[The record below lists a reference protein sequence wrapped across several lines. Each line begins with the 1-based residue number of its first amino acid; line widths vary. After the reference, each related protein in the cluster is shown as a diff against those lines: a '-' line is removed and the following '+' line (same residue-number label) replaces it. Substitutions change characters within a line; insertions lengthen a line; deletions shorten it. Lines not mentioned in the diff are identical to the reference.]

1 MKLFHFT
8 IVLLVCFVLGLSNT
22 TYSQDDD
29 VYDEGTVWSL
39 TFVRTGANV
48 ADDYLKDLS
57 KTWKAFM
64 DGAVKEG
71 LVLSYKILIGPP
83 ANEDDFNI
91 VLMIENKNMASLD
104 PDPERDAKFDAMEEK
119 IKESMKGKYDET
131 VTNYENLRQIYGT
144 KVMREIFLKQL

>member
-1 MKLFHFT
+1 MKT
-8 IVLLVCFVLGLSNT
+8 IFLTTVLIACFILGANNL
-22 TYSQDDD
+22 TYSQDD

-48 ADDYLKDLS
+48 AEDYLKDIS

-71 LVLSYKILIGPP
+71 LVVSYKILLGFP

-91 VLMIENKNMASLD
+91 VLMIENENMASFD
-104 PDPERDAKFDAMEEK
+104 PDPERDAKLDALEEK
-119 IKESMKGKYDET
+119 IKESMQGKYDET

-144 KVMREIFLKQL
+144 KVMREIFLK

>member
-8 IVLLVCFVLGLSNT
+8 IVLLVCFVLGLSTT

-29 VYDEGTVWSL
+29 IYDEGTVWSL

-48 ADDYLKDLS
+48 AEDYLKDIS

-144 KVMREIFLKQL
+144 KVMREIFLK

>member
-144 KVMREIFLKQL
+144 KVMREIFLK

>member
-48 ADDYLKDLS
+48 AEDYLKDIS

-71 LVLSYKILIGPP
+71 LVVSYKILFGFP

-91 VLMIENKNMASLD
+91 VLMIENKNMASFD
-104 PDPERDAKFDAMEEK
+104 PDPERDAKFDAMEKK

-144 KVMREIFLKQL
+144 KVMREIFLN

>member
-8 IVLLVCFVLGLSNT
+8 IVLFVCFVLGLSNT

-48 ADDYLKDLS
+48 AEDYLKDIS

-71 LVLSYKILIGPP
+71 LVVSYKILFGFP

-91 VLMIENKNMASLD
+91 ILMIESKNMASFD

-119 IKESMKGKYDET
+119 MKESMKGKDDET
-131 VTNYENLRQIYGT
+131 GTNYENLRQIYGT
-144 KVMREIFLKQL
+144 KVMREIFLK

>member
-1 MKLFHFT
+1 MKT
-8 IVLLVCFVLGLSNT
+8 IILTTALMLCFILAANNM
-22 TYSQDDD
+22 TYSQDD

-48 ADDYLKDLS
+48 AEDYLKDIS
-57 KTWKAFM
+57 KTWKTFM

-71 LVLSYKILIGPP
+71 LVKSYKILLGPP
-83 ANEDDFNI
+83 ANEEDFNI
-91 VLMIENKNMASLD
+91 VLMIENENMAAFD

-144 KVMREIFLKQL
+144 KVMREIFLK

>member
-1 MKLFHFT
+1 MKT
-8 IVLLVCFVLGLSNT
+8 IFLTTVLIVCFILGANNS
-22 TYSQDDD
+22 TYSQDD

-48 ADDYLKDLS
+48 AEDYLKDIS

-71 LVLSYKILIGPP
+71 LVVSYKILFGFP

-91 VLMIENKNMASLD
+91 ILMIESKNMASFD

-144 KVMREIFLKQL
+144 KVMREIFLK

>member
-48 ADDYLKDLS
+48 AEDYLKDIS

-64 DGAVKEG
+64 DGSVEEG
-71 LVLSYKILIGPP
+71 LIVSYKILFGFP

-91 VLMIENKNMASLD
+91 ILMIESKNMASFD

-144 KVMREIFLKQL
+144 KVMREIFLK

>member
-8 IVLLVCFVLGLSNT
+8 IVLFVCFVLGLSNT
-22 TYSQDDD
+22 TFSQDDD

-71 LVLSYKILIGPP
+71 LVVSYKILIGPP

-91 VLMIENKNMASLD
+91 VLMIENENMASLD
-104 PDPERDAKFDAMEEK
+104 PNPEREAKFDAMEEK

-144 KVMREIFLKQL
+144 KVMREIFLK

>member
-1 MKLFHFT
+1 MKT
-8 IVLLVCFVLGLSNT
+8 IILTTVLIVCFILGANNF
-22 TYSQDDD
+22 TYSQDD

-48 ADDYLKDLS
+48 AEDYLKDIS

-71 LVLSYKILIGPP
+71 LVVSYKILFGFP

-91 VLMIENKNMASLD
+91 VLMIENENMAAFD

-144 KVMREIFLKQL
+144 KVMREIFLK

>member
-8 IVLLVCFVLGLSNT
+8 IVLLVCFVLGLSTT

-48 ADDYLKDLS
+48 ADDYLKDLT

-71 LVLSYKILIGPP
+71 LVVSYKILIGPP

-91 VLMIENKNMASLD
+91 VLMIENKNMASFD

-144 KVMREIFLKQL
+144 KVMREIFLK

>member
-8 IVLLVCFVLGLSNT
+8 IVLLVYFVLGLSTT

-29 VYDEGTVWSL
+29 IYDEGTVWSL

-48 ADDYLKDLS
+48 ADDYLIDLS

-71 LVLSYKILIGPP
+71 LVVSYKILIGPP

-104 PDPERDAKFDAMEEK
+104 PDPERDSKFDAMEEK

-144 KVMREIFLKQL
+144 KVMREIFLK

>member
-1 MKLFHFT
+1 MKT
-8 IVLLVCFVLGLSNT
+8 IFLTTVLIVCFILGANNF
-22 TYSQDDD
+22 TYSQDD

-48 ADDYLKDLS
+48 AEDYLKDIS

-64 DGAVKEG
+64 DGSVEEG
-71 LVLSYKILIGPP
+71 LIVSYKILFGFP

-91 VLMIENKNMASLD
+91 ILMIESKNMAAFD
-104 PDPERDAKFDAMEEK
+104 PDPERDAKLDAMEEK

-144 KVMREIFLKQL
+144 KVMREIFLK

>member
-8 IVLLVCFVLGLSNT
+8 IVLLVCFVLGLSTT

-71 LVLSYKILIGPP
+71 LIVSYKILIGPP

-91 VLMIENKNMASLD
+91 VLMIENKNMASFD

-144 KVMREIFLKQL
+144 KVMREIFLK

>member
-1 MKLFHFT
+1 MKMFYLT

-22 TYSQDDD
+22 TYAQDGD

-48 ADDYLKDLS
+48 ADDYLKDLT

-71 LVLSYKILIGPP
+71 LVVSYKILIGPP

-91 VLMIENKNMASLD
+91 VLMIENKNMASFD

-144 KVMREIFLKQL
+144 KVMREIFLK

>member
-1 MKLFHFT
+1 MKIFHFT
-8 IVLLVCFVLGLSNT
+8 IALLFCFVLGLSNT

-48 ADDYLKDLS
+48 AEDYLRDIG

-71 LVLSYKILIGPP
+71 LIKSYKVLLGPA
-83 ANEDDFNI
+83 ANQKDFNI
-91 VLMIENKNMASLD
+91 VLMIENENMASLD
-104 PDPERDAKFDAMEEK
+104 PDPERDAKFDVMEEK

-131 VTNYENLRQIYGT
+131 VANYENLRQIYGT
-144 KVMREIFLKQL
+144 KVMREIFLK

>member
-1 MKLFHFT
+1 MKTILLTTILTVCLF
-8 IVLLVCFVLGLSNT
+8 LGANNI
-22 TYSQDDD
+22 TYSQND

-48 ADDYLKDLS
+48 AEDYLKDIS

-64 DGAVKEG
+64 DGAVQEG
-71 LVLSYKILIGPP
+71 LVVSYKILFGPP

-91 VLMIENKNMASLD
+91 VLMIENENMASFD
-104 PDPERDAKFDAMEEK
+104 PDPERDAKLDALEEK
-119 IKESMKGKYDET
+119 IKESMEGKYDAT

-144 KVMREIFLKQL
+144 KVMREIFLK

>member
-71 LVLSYKILIGPP
+71 LVVSYKILIGPP

-144 KVMREIFLKQL
+144 KVMREIFLK

>member
-57 KTWKAFM
+57 KT
-64 DGAVKEG
+64 
-71 LVLSYKILIGPP
+71 II
-83 ANEDDFNI
+83 
-91 VLMIENKNMASLD
+91 
-104 PDPERDAKFDAMEEK
+104 
-119 IKESMKGKYDET
+119 
-131 VTNYENLRQIYGT
+131 
-144 KVMREIFLKQL
+144 

>member
-1 MKLFHFT
+1 MKT
-8 IVLLVCFVLGLSNT
+8 IFLTTVLIVCFILGANNY
-22 TYSQDDD
+22 TYSQDD

-48 ADDYLKDLS
+48 AEDYLKDIS

-71 LVLSYKILIGPP
+71 LVVSYKILFGFP

-91 VLMIENKNMASLD
+91 ILMIESKNMASFD

-144 KVMREIFLKQL
+144 KVMREIFLK

>member
-22 TYSQDDD
+22 TFSQDDD

-71 LVLSYKILIGPP
+71 LIVSYKILIGPP

-104 PDPERDAKFDAMEEK
+104 PDPEREAKFDAMEEK
-119 IKESMKGKYDET
+119 IKENMKGKYEET

-144 KVMREIFLKQL
+144 KVMREIFLK

>member
-1 MKLFHFT
+1 MKT
-8 IVLLVCFVLGLSNT
+8 IFLTTVLIVCFILGANNS
-22 TYSQDDD
+22 TYSQDD

-48 ADDYLKDLS
+48 AEDYLKDIS

-71 LVLSYKILIGPP
+71 LVVSYKILFGPP
-83 ANEDDFNI
+83 VNEDDFNI
-91 VLMIENKNMASLD
+91 VLMIENENMASLD
-104 PDPERDAKFDAMEEK
+104 PNPERDAKFDAMEKK

-144 KVMREIFLKQL
+144 KVMREIFLK

>member
-8 IVLLVCFVLGLSNT
+8 IVLLVYFVLGLSTT

-29 VYDEGTVWSL
+29 IYDEGTVWSL

-71 LVLSYKILIGPP
+71 LVVSYKILIGPP

-104 PDPERDAKFDAMEEK
+104 PDPERDSKFDAMEEK

-144 KVMREIFLKQL
+144 KVMREIFLK

>member
-1 MKLFHFT
+1 MKT
-8 IVLLVCFVLGLSNT
+8 IVLTTALMLCFILAANNM
-22 TYSQDDD
+22 TYSQDD

-48 ADDYLKDLS
+48 AEDYLKDIS
-57 KTWKAFM
+57 KTWKTFM

-71 LVLSYKILIGPP
+71 LVKSYKILLGPP

-91 VLMIENKNMASLD
+91 VLMIENENMAAFD

-119 IKESMKGKYDET
+119 IKESMEGKYEET
-131 VTNYENLRQIYGT
+131 IINYEKLRQIYGT
-144 KVMREIFLKQL
+144 KVMREIFLK

>member
-1 MKLFHFT
+1 MKIFYLT

-22 TYSQDDD
+22 TYSQDGD

-48 ADDYLKDLS
+48 ADDYLKDIS

-71 LVLSYKILIGPP
+71 LVVSYKILFGFP

-91 VLMIENKNMASLD
+91 ILMIESKNMASFD
-104 PDPERDAKFDAMEEK
+104 PDPERDAKLDAMEKK

-144 KVMREIFLKQL
+144 KVMREIFLK

>member
-1 MKLFHFT
+1 MKMFYLT
-8 IVLLVCFVLGLSNT
+8 IVLLVCVALGLSNT
-22 TYSQDDD
+22 TYSQDGD

-48 ADDYLKDLS
+48 ADDYLKDLT

-71 LVLSYKILIGPP
+71 LVVSYKILIGPP

-91 VLMIENKNMASLD
+91 VLMIENKNMASFD

-144 KVMREIFLKQL
+144 KVMREIFLK